1 MFELDKLKIPN
12 EPELI
17 DELKSMQYELVGQK
31 VKMKVPEGLHDDRIM
46 SLALACWGLSERIP
60 FRELNEALREQ
71 REFRKRRKPQGISVK
86 MTNY

>member
-1 MFELDKLKIPN
+1 MLEQDKLKIPD

-31 VKMKVPEGLHDDRIM
+31 VKMNVPEGLHDDRIM
-46 SLALACWGLSERIP
+46 SLGLACWGLSERLP
-60 FRELNEALREQ
+60 LKALNELQRELRQ
-71 REFRKRRKPQGISVK
+71 SKRVDPGGISVK